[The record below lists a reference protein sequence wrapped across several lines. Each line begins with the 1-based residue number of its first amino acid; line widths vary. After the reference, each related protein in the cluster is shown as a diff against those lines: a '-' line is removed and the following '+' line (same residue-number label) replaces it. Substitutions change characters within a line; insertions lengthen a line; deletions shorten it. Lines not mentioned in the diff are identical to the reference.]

1 MNRFAA
7 SFRSELG
14 GWPEGNFR
22 VSIRQGLS
30 ALQLSE
36 PWNLDPLFLGGFAEL
51 AQGASLDL
59 PLALFG
65 DAHFCANFLER
76 KRLLS
81 AHQPEATDKNLLLSI
96 VKPLQT
102 ATNLPL
108 ALLLGVFMLVLVA
121 PFVLIGS
128 KHFLVAGAKP
138 IAVPQLVGDR
148 ACKVFHNRPTGIS
161 AELVAAGKVKLL
173 YRANQR
179 HVSVA

>member
-7 SFRSELG
+7 SFRSEIG

-51 AQGASLDL
+51 AQGPSLDL
-59 PLALFG
+59 PHALLG
-65 DAHFCANFLER
+65 DAHFCANFHER

-81 AHQPEATDKNLLLSI
+81 AHQPEATDDNLLLSI
-96 VKPLQT
+96 VKPLQN

-108 ALLLGVFMLVLVA
+108 ALLLSVFLLVLVGA
-121 PFVLIGS
+121 FVLGGR
-128 KHFLVAGAKP
+128 KQFLVAGAK
-138 IAVPQLVGDR
+138 
-148 ACKVFHNRPTGIS
+148 
-161 AELVAAGKVKLL
+161 
-173 YRANQR
+173 
-179 HVSVA
+179 